1 MKHMRKKEMNAYQKT
16 VVRMNN
22 AVVRINREQMNIQKN
37 VASNR
42 VEFLKKLYAE
52 MVENKNKVSS

>member
-1 MKHMRKKEMNAYQKT
+1 MRKKEMNAYQKT

>member
-1 MKHMRKKEMNAYQKT
+1 MRKKEMNAYQKT

-22 AVVRINREQMNIQKN
+22 AVAKINREQMNIEKN

-42 VEFLKKLYAE
+42 VEFLTKLYAE

>member
-22 AVVRINREQMNIQKN
+22 AVARINREQMNIQKN

>member
-1 MKHMRKKEMNAYQKT
+1 MNHTRKKEMNAYQKA

-22 AVVRINREQMNIQKN
+22 AVARVNREQMNIEKN
-37 VASNR
+37 VATNR

-52 MVENKNKVSS
+52 MQEKKSQVTS

>member
-1 MKHMRKKEMNAYQKT
+1 MRKKEMNAYQKT

-22 AVVRINREQMNIQKN
+22 AVARINREQMNIEKN

>member
-1 MKHMRKKEMNAYQKT
+1 MNAYQKA

-22 AVVRINREQMNIQKN
+22 AVARINREQMNIEKN
-37 VASNR
+37 IATNR

-52 MVENKNKVSS
+52 MQEKKSKVSS

>member
-1 MKHMRKKEMNAYQKT
+1 MNAYQKA

-22 AVVRINREQMNIQKN
+22 AIARINREQMNIEKN

-42 VEFLKKLYAE
+42 VEFLRKLYTE
-52 MVENKNKVSS
+52 TQEKKNKVGA

>member
-1 MKHMRKKEMNAYQKT
+1 MRKKEMNAYQKT

-22 AVVRINREQMNIQKN
+22 AVAKINREQMNIEKN

>member
-1 MKHMRKKEMNAYQKT
+1 MKNTRRKEMNAYQKA

-22 AVVRINREQMNIQKN
+22 AVARVNREQMNTEKN
-37 VASNR
+37 VATNR

-52 MVENKNKVSS
+52 MQEKKSKVSS

>member
-1 MKHMRKKEMNAYQKT
+1 MNDTRRKEMNAYQKA

-22 AVVRINREQMNIQKN
+22 AVARVNREQMNIEKN
-37 VASNR
+37 VATNR

-52 MVENKNKVSS
+52 MQEKKSKVSS

>member
-1 MKHMRKKEMNAYQKT
+1 MNAYQKA

-22 AVVRINREQMNIQKN
+22 AVARVNREQMNIEKN

-52 MVENKNKVSS
+52 MQEKKSQVGA